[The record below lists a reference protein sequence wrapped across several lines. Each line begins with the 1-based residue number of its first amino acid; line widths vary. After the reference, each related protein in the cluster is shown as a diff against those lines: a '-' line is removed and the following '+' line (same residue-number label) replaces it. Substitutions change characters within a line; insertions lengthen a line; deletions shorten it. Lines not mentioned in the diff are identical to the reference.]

1 MKILFQG
8 ASEQML
14 ATLPEEWKQV
24 VFNLKILKIKKIF
37 GKFEAIGHEQFSKIY
52 NNFVLLFVRFDMG
65 MCGGPVFSVS
75 ASRSPVPGS
84 ILGPGPPPITG
95 WSEGRQMAL

>member
-1 MKILFQG
+1 METGSF
-8 ASEQML
+8 
-14 ATLPEEWKQV
+14 
-24 VFNLKILKIKKIF
+24 ILKNIENKKDF
-37 GKFEAIGHEQFSKIY
+37 WKKIY

>member
-1 MKILFQG
+1 METGSF
-8 ASEQML
+8 
-14 ATLPEEWKQV
+14 
-24 VFNLKILKIKKIF
+24 ILKNIENKKDF
-37 GKFEAIGHEQFSKIY
+37 WKKIY

-84 ILGPGPPPITG
+84 ILGPGP
-95 WSEGRQMAL
+95 EGLPLSQDGLRGGRWRYEYCTNNLVGCN